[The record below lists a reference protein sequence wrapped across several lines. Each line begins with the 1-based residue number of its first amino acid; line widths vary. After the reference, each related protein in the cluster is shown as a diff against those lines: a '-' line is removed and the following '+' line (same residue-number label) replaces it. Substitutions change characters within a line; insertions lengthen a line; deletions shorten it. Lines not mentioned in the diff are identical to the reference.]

1 MCKLNAVVALQ
12 PRSTLFTKVAGGL
25 DELEARM
32 KADHYNTAADCYG
45 FNAQKQ
51 AQLDE
56 SFRLG
61 ATAWTIKD
69 PGVRPAP
76 TGQWGGTA
84 RKPVGWRIES

>member
-32 KADHYNTAADCYG
+32 KADHYNNAADCYG